1 MSCAVGRHDLQW
13 PGTAS
18 TNAGYSLQPWVVRQ
32 QTMIDCRDVLA
43 SRTKADGLVWD
54 HAAGADRV
62 VGSSLLFWSGSEVV
76 GWGAQVRWRHR
87 LGVAGFD
94 RTVPCWSEPRW
105 PGCLAVGRAGL
116 PVDLGVAPIAGCA
129 GRPGGRPLVSTVE
142 SWLQLPGMVWAFVAL
157 AAGVILGWAVLRL
170 RRGARPETPQQHRT
184 RGSSV
189 GAMALAGL
197 AFGLTA
203 LLDPAFYAI
212 VSVTARNSDVLVHLV
227 GLVIWFVVAQW
238 LLIGLVAVSLFD
250 RQRTAAAR
258 LERAWT

>member
-1 MSCAVGRHDLQW
+1 MVGPRF
-13 PGTAS
+13 
-18 TNAGYSLQPWVVRQ
+18 
-32 QTMIDCRDVLA
+32 VLA
-43 SRTKADGLVWD
+43 ATG
-54 HAAGADRV
+54 
-62 VGSSLLFWSGSEVV
+62 
-76 GWGAQVRWRHR
+76 

-94 RTVPCWSEPRW
+94 PYGALLVGAALARGASRW
-105 PGCLAVGRAGL
+105 AALVFLLTSA
-116 PVDLGVAPIAGCA
+116 VAPIGLGVLA
-129 GRPGGRPLVSTVE
+129 GRVVGPLVSTVE

-258 LERAWT
+258 LERAWTRNAARIHRVVTVVGLTAGLLLVVDGLGYLVTGHFLIG